1 MFAQESV
8 GGSRKDEIQW
18 PVMKNSISVTVQFR
32 TDQLHFSSQL
42 YNNFTQNFNFSSQI
56 ILLIISVLNCITS
69 GQNNLT

>member
-1 MFAQESV
+1 MFAQQSV
-8 GGSRKDEIQW
+8 GGPRKDEIQW